1 MQFDTPANAT
11 RIPGVNS
18 YPASP
23 ITQEHSSENQTRRL
37 SHVPTRFPF
46 ATMVSSVDGSMMI
59 RRQAVTQPSPALGRY
74 PISRPGGNTSRAEQ
88 PQGGSVGSTS
98 TTSPHFDTYL
108 LNHRGRARSRCG
120 QDYESA
126 TTTPKPQSGSQ
137 FHSSQNLSDYRVS
150 QPRPKVQ
157 QQTPAAAATQNTGSY
172 RKATD
177 NPNTASKSRGANS
190 PNLER
195 NNQSDHRTARSPS
208 SDPRVEALEHIVR
221 QLTAAVDERVQE
233 CRQWRSWHERYQ
245 SHERELNR
253 LQHMVPH
260 LMKENERLSSMYVE
274 QSRRL
279 QSKEDE
285 CSRTSAQLRQA
296 EMQLRVVSQTSQEQQ
311 SQIFELQQLILMMN
325 QEQEE
330 QARHLQTD
338 RTGDLRPHRIPDA
351 NADTDHTSADVSGIG
366 SETTWGAQQQSEAI
380 VRVNSVPGRSAARCT
395 TALDELRTQAPARAS
410 TEVPQPTATG
420 KMPTEDARS
429 VAKEVPVTMR
439 NPDMGGSQSVNVE
452 PDTSTSHH
460 VVEESLSSFLSSKGR
475 GNVQFSQLPL
485 LLTTKKERE
494 NGIFGDDLSETSS
507 LSSLLCDKICPEDS
521 LFKPVGGG
529 DKTEEAV
536 SDRTGSAG
544 RATTSTDTTGETTQ
558 TSGKGHLCSKEIYL
572 TGVEVNGTL
581 TGLSQVN
588 SPVLDKATETTNPPD
603 GTPPLRTSS
612 GKGNACH
619 VAQKLSGTKD
629 KAPTMSLRQKL
640 VSRSLSPLRFL
651 RSNASSR
658 QLVTN
663 SKAADNAPSSLPIRA
678 AERTPSSSSAQR
690 PPYKKSASAQ
700 WHAFDLS
707 PPNSE
712 NEISIEKLCLAAAAG
727 AAATPEDTGT
737 LRVTAKALPESA
749 SRRRNSLLVLS
760 PPENKT
766 PGLSPKMYPANI
778 LVMSKSS
785 AGKEK
790 RDQCDSSNQEDTT
803 GEEPTESTLVLH
815 DSWRSS
821 IGIPRNKPVG
831 PEEQDG
837 EMEEGGENPGCN
849 RRSHVLLRSN
859 SWESTTSSIT
869 YWSNPEN
876 RLEI

>member
-1 MQFDTPANAT
+1 MRVDTPPNT
-11 RIPGVNS
+11 TYLSGVNS
-18 YPASP
+18 HLASP
-23 ITQEHSSENQTRRL
+23 ITQERSSENQTRRP

-59 RRQAVTQPSPALGRY
+59 RRHALTQPPPALDRY
-74 PISRPGGNTSRAEQ
+74 PISRPGGNTPRAEQ
-88 PQGGSVGSTS
+88 PHDGSVGSAS
-98 TTSPHFDTYL
+98 TASPHFDTYL
-108 LNHRGRARSRCG
+108 LNNRGRARSRCG

-126 TTTPKPQSGSQ
+126 ATTPKPQSGSQ
-137 FHSSQNLSDYRVS
+137 FHSSQNHSDYRVS

-157 QQTPAAAATQNTGSY
+157 QQTPDATQNNGSY
-172 RKATD
+172 RKATE
-177 NPNTASKSRGANS
+177 NPNTASKSRGAAS
-190 PNLER
+190 ANLER

-233 CRQWRSWHERYQ
+233 CRQWRSWHDRYQ

-260 LMKENERLSSMYVE
+260 LMKENERLSSIYVE

-279 QSKEDE
+279 QSKEAE

-330 QARHLQTD
+330 QAWHLKTD
-338 RTGDLRPHRIPDA
+338 RTGDLHSHHIPNFD
-351 NADTDHTSADVSGIG
+351 ADTKFASADVSAVGL
-366 SETTWGAQQQSEAI
+366 ETMRGAQPQNEAI
-380 VRVNSVPGRSAARCT
+380 VKDGSVQARCSVVV
-395 TALDELRTQAPARAS
+395 DESHTQAPAGAS
-410 TEVPQPTATG
+410 LEIPRPTVTG
-420 KMPTEDARS
+420 KVPTED
-429 VAKEVPVTMR
+429 VPWVDKELPVTMC
-439 NPDMGGSQSVNVE
+439 NPDMGGSQSANAE
-452 PDTSTSHH
+452 ADTSTSHL

-475 GNVQFSQLPL
+475 GDVQFSQLPL
-485 LLTTKKERE
+485 LLTTKKEIA

-544 RATTSTDTTGETTQ
+544 RATTSTDTTGETTR
-558 TSGKGHLCSKEIYL
+558 TSGKGYLCSKEIYL

-588 SPVLDKATETTNPPD
+588 SPVLDKNTKTKDPSL
-603 GTPPLRTSS
+603 GTPPLRTAS
-612 GKGNACH
+612 GKGNASH
-619 VAQKLSGTKD
+619 VAQKHSGTKD
-629 KAPTMSLRQKL
+629 KGPMMSLRQKL

-663 SKAADNAPSSLPIRA
+663 SKAADNTPPSLPVRA

-727 AAATPEDTGT
+727 AAATPEDTGS

-785 AGKEK
+785 VGKEK
-790 RDQCDSSNQEDTT
+790 RDQRDSSNQEDTI

-815 DSWRSS
+815 DSWHSS
-821 IGIPRNKPVG
+821 VGIPRNTPVG
-831 PEEQDG
+831 SLLEEQEG